1 MTVLPV
7 LVTVLPA
14 RTAKVVAVPNP
25 GAVEVN
31 AAIDLAP
38 TTRATSAPASRHR
51 RIRFT
56 AHV

>member
-1 MTVLPV
+1 
-7 LVTVLPA
+7 VLPA

-31 AAIDLAP
+31 AAIDLVP
-38 TTRATSAPASRHR
+38 TTRATSAAASRHR